1 MSARPRPL
9 ILVRGFGFFD
19 VEDEQRNPYQGFND
33 GTVYPDRRGDSY
45 IYEGFV
51 LRALKS
57 QHYRYLDATN
67 VVAYYGR
74 DVEVPDLPDP
84 APDHARRIVL
94 DPGVAAARLRGGVDG
109 TIWVYRYYDL
119 LPRSIQVYAEGLV
132 RLIDLIEEQAA
143 VPRDGADPAPWR
155 GVDIVAHSMGGLVVN
170 QAIRILD
177 RRARESGDPQQ
188 SAKVRINKVVTLGT
202 PHRGIRFQAVPPG
215 LLHALSAT
223 YEVVNDLRRLLP
235 GRHKDAPKGAKD
247 ALDEL
252 AAFDFDNLK
261 YLDVESMFE
270 SRRVLTVVGTDFR
283 SYGNKAATALNQVTN
298 LADAGGI
305 AGNHSDGLVMHS
317 AAQLPGSPRTF
328 IHKCHGGRDSLV
340 TSREAYE
347 IAMRFLHGTHH
358 VSLRLEDASI
368 TQGGDW
374 GPFRNEFYLG
384 VSVKPRGVD
393 FNLFQQSMEAQNCYG
408 PFDSTTLS
416 GGGDVTE
423 ALRRPLTEWKHDEPK
438 WAGPGRLLWE
448 GWIDADNIFNQSPNG
463 AIFRLDLFV
472 GEDDPGG
479 FSDKAI
485 LRKQVFAQVFPGDE
499 PALFVHSGE
508 TYLDP
513 TTYPDLASVDAH
525 AAAPSNEGLTVPLQ
539 RARHCVGAAE
549 GTHAGWDFVV
559 NGTGFTGTFH
569 LEIEDV
575 GDPERRIG
583 V

>member
-1 MSARPRPL
+1 MSVRPRPL

-33 GTVYPDRRGDSY
+33 GTVYPDRRGESY

-57 QHYRYLDATN
+57 QQYQYSDATN

-74 DVEVPDLPDP
+74 DVEVPPLPDP
-84 APDHARRIVL
+84 EPAHAKRIVL
-94 DPGVAAARLRGGVDG
+94 DPDVADTRLVGGVAG

-119 LPRSIQVYAEGLV
+119 LPRSIRIYAEGLV
-132 RLIDLIEEQAA
+132 RLIDLIEESTDRHPG
-143 VPRDGADPAPWR
+143 PRAEPWR
-155 GVDIVAHSMGGLVVN
+155 GVDIVAHSMGGLIVN
-170 QAIRILD
+170 EAIRLLD
-177 RRARESGDPQQ
+177 ARKGG
-188 SAKVRINKVVTLGT
+188 SAKTQINKVVTLGT
-202 PHRGIRFQAVPPG
+202 PHRGIRFQAIPPG
-215 LLHALSAT
+215 LLHALSST
-223 YEVVNDLRRLLP
+223 YEKVNDLRRLLP
-235 GRHKDAPKGAKD
+235 GRGGKAPTGAKD

-252 AAFDFDNLK
+252 AAFDYDNRK
-261 YLDVESMFE
+261 YLDVAAMFD
-270 SRRVLTVVGTDFR
+270 SKRVLTVVGTDFR
-283 SYGNKAATALNQVTN
+283 SYGNKAATVLNQMTN
-298 LADAGGI
+298 FADAGGV

-358 VSLRLEDASI
+358 VSLRLQDAEI

-408 PFDSTTLS
+408 PFDSKTLS
-416 GGGDVTE
+416 EGGDVTQ
-423 ALRRPLTEWKHDEPK
+423 ALKEPLTRWNHSTPL

-448 GWIDADNIFNQSPNG
+448 GWIDAANLFKDSTNG
-463 AIFRLDLFV
+463 AIFRLDIFV

-485 LRKQVFAQVFPGDE
+485 LRKQVFAQVFPGKV
-499 PALFVHSGE
+499 PTLFVHSGE
-508 TYLDP
+508 QYLDP
-513 TTYPDLASVDAH
+513 ERYPDLASVAEE
-525 AAAPSNEGLTVPLQ
+525 AKEPSAEGLTVPLQ
-539 RARHCVGAAE
+539 RARPCTGAGR
-549 GTHAGWDFVV
+549 GTRSGWDFVV

-569 LEIEDV
+569 IEIEDAA
-575 GDPERRIG
+575 DPARLSD
-583 V
+583 